1 MTDHLCPLICRG
13 SSDRLFQQAVF
24 LCHYAQQADLEGEM
38 APLGLL
44 EEFGRIEAK
53 PTIAPLNLTLSY
65 QILYN
70 PKEESP
76 HYGLIVHSLTML
88 TQYLLI
94 RIMVNTQVVSTIS
107 TLQTVVQA
115 SW

>member
-13 SSDRLFQQAVF
+13 SSDRLFQLAAF
-24 LCHYAQQADLEGEM
+24 LCHYAQQAELEGEM
-38 APLGLL
+38 APLRLL
-44 EEFGRIEAK
+44 EEFGRIETK
-53 PTIAPLNLTLSY
+53 PTIAPLYPTLSY

-88 TQYLLI
+88 T
-94 RIMVNTQVVSTIS
+94 
-107 TLQTVVQA
+107 
-115 SW
+115 

>member
-13 SSDRLFQQAVF
+13 SSDRLFQRAAL
-24 LCHYAQQADLEGEM
+24 LCHYAQQAELEGEM

-44 EEFGRIEAK
+44 EEFGRIETK
-53 PTIAPLNLTLSY
+53 PTIAPLNLPLSY

-76 HYGLIVHSLTML
+76 HYGLIVRSLTML
-88 TQYLLI
+88 TLHLLI
-94 RIMVNTQVVSTIS
+94 RIMVNTQFVSSMSI
-107 TLQTVVQA
+107 LQTVVQA